1 MINRVILV
9 GNLGRD
15 PEVRTLESGAKVA
28 KFSLATTERYQDKN
42 GEWQDMTE
50 WHNIVA
56 WRNRAEQAERSF
68 KKGALVY
75 VEGKLTHRK
84 YQDANGQDRYITE
97 VVANYMRLLRQP
109 GDGSG
114 SSSGYFPGPED
125 EVKAGG
131 PPAVEDAGA
140 AEPPASEGE
149 DDLPF

>member
-28 KFSLATTERYQDKN
+28 KFSIATTENYRDKN
-42 GEWQDMTE
+42 GEWQQMTE
-50 WHNIVA
+50 WHNVVA
-56 WRNRAEQAERSF
+56 WRERAEQAERMF

-84 YQDANGQDRYITE
+84 YQDASGQDRYITE

-109 GDGSG
+109 GEGA
-114 SSSGYFPGPED
+114 SSGYFPGPED
-125 EVKAGG
+125 EIKAGT
-131 PPAVEDAGA
+131 PPAVEETPAA
-140 AEPPASEGE
+140 AEPPAPEGGE